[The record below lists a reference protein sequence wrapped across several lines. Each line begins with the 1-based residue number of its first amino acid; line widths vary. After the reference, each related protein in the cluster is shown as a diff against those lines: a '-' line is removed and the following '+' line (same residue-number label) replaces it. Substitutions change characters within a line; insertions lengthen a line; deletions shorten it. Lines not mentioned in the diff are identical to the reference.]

1 MFVPRVFLDCFWDFD
16 QHGKKRRKKKNNLQN
31 RNKQNCASKTQEVQ
45 LTSFMQ
51 HGPWVQDKKWTK
63 TEKNCSPLT
72 AYN

>member
-16 QHGKKRRKKKNNLQN
+16 QHGEKKEEKKNNLQN
-31 RNKQNCASKTQEVQ
+31 CNTQNCASKIQEVH

-63 TEKNCSPLT
+63 TKQLLT
-72 AYN
+72 TDCL